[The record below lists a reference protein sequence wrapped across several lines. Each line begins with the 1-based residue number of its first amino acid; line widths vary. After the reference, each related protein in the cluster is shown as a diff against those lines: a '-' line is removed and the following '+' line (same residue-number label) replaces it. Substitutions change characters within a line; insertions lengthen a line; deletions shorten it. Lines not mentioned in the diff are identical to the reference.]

1 MYGWDD
7 DDDDK
12 DDYEELNKKLFRDAG
27 LARKKADLDKK
38 AKLVQ

>member
-1 MYGWDD
+1 MHGWED

-12 DDYEELNKKLFRDAG
+12 DDYEELNKKLLRDAG

-38 AKLVQ
+38 AQPV